1 MYSRAKKFF
10 KKVRSTGSRQSDIM
24 SGNEAGKFIHLAS
37 RLKPTTKSKSE
48 DLKKKSGQ
56 NTLFEKW
63 TRNIEIAKEKTFVLG
78 SEVDQISNSDE
89 KI

>member
-37 RLKPTTKSKSE
+37 GLEATKSKSE